1 MGLTDF
7 KGIHAGETIWV
18 LGSGTTLD
26 HVPASF
32 FDDKTCVCVNNVGR
46 IKGLS
51 HYYTVTHYH
60 SDAVIEGAARPD
72 LPVIAPASALV
83 STTREAA
90 CINET
95 AKMGNVH
102 RAPTAAQRFSAFNP
116 VTDWPTDPDEL
127 VVGPTSL
134 HMTMHFAQYLGAAH
148 IVLVGADCGLL
159 DGRANFTDYEAGDNP
174 IPVWAHFLPLVADE
188 LRKRGTEVYSLNPF
202 SWLGLDGHS
211 FRSTG
216 VVVN

>member
-18 LGSGTTLD
+18 LGSGTSLD

-46 IKGLS
+46 IKGLAS
-51 HYYTVTHYH
+51 YYTVTHYH

-83 STTREAA
+83 NTGLEATSMN
-90 CINET
+90 ITES
-95 AKMGNVH
+95 MPNVY
-102 RAPTAAQRFSAFNP
+102 RFPTPPQRFAAFNP
-116 VTDWPTDPDEL
+116 EADWPTDPDEL

-134 HMTMHFAQYLGAAH
+134 HMTMHFAHYLGAAH

-174 IPVWAHFLPLVADE
+174 IAVWAHFLPQVADA
-188 LRKRGTEVYSLNPF
+188 LRKRGTEVFSLNPF
-202 SWLGLDGHS
+202 AWLGLEGHT
-211 FRSTG
+211 FRAPG
-216 VVVN
+216 VGIN

>member
-1 MGLTDF
+1 
-7 KGIHAGETIWV
+7 
-18 LGSGTTLD
+18 
-26 HVPASF
+26 
-32 FDDKTCVCVNNVGR
+32 
-46 IKGLS
+46 
-51 HYYTVTHYH
+51 VTHYH

-202 SWLGLDGHS
+202 SWLDWTGIRSAAPEWWSTDGAS
-211 FRSTG
+211 RAARVLRPGRLAVS
-216 VVVN
+216 